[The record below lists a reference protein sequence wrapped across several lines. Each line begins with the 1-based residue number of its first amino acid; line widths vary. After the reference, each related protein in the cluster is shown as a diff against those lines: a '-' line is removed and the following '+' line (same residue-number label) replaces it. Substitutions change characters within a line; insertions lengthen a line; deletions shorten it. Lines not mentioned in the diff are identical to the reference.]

1 MQHRNNGKPVNI
13 FEITLYVLIRRAA
26 VVPLLPFSRI
36 PVLGGKQ
43 FAYPVHISDRF

>member
-26 VVPLLPFSRI
+26 VVPLLPFRRI
-36 PVLGGKQ
+36 PLKSQVEY
-43 FAYPVHISDRF
+43 AYPVHISDRF